1 MGLVRSVD
9 VVLLFIIIIIIIII
23 VIIIIIIIPSSL
35 FYRFVIIQKTR
46 PLIGRPDP
54 NEVGAT

>member
-1 MGLVRSVD
+1 MGLVRSVG
-9 VVLLFIIIIIIIII
+9 VVLLFIIIIII
-23 VIIIIIIIPSSL
+23 VVVVIIIPSSL

>member
-9 VVLLFIIIIIIIII
+9 VVLRFIIIIIIIIQ
-23 VIIIIIIIPSSL
+23 SSL
-35 FYRFVIIQKTR
+35 LYRFVIIQKTR